1 MAVAGLHMYGFLS
14 LNVKFGACTIKMLN
28 VALLCR
34 LANGLICMLMVEKIS
49 HLETCIFIFQ

>member
-1 MAVAGLHMYGFLS
+1 MLNSEKKISSGASVAVASLHMYVFLS

-34 LANGLICMLMVEKIS
+34 LANGLVA
-49 HLETCIFIFQ
+49 